1 MDMPGESRRIDEN
14 LENGGDDNP
23 TRGGLDASPEEVTF
37 ILRYDEEIHCLV
49 NEGSLR
55 PGRVPSGFK

>member
-1 MDMPGESRRIDEN
+1 MDAPGENRRIDERLKN
-14 LENGGDDNP
+14 VEVEKP
-23 TRGGLDASPEEVTF
+23 TGGGLDASPEEVTF

-55 PGRVPSGFK
+55 PGRLPSGFK

>member
-1 MDMPGESRRIDEN
+1 MDAPGESRMIDESHKN
-14 LENGGDDNP
+14 EDEKPAGDGLE
-23 TRGGLDASPEEVTF
+23 ASPAEVTF

-49 NEGSLR
+49 NEGALR